1 MAYGRRDI
9 NHGPWRYCARCGEK
23 KLIYSELEWQRGK
36 LMCKKTCIDKWL
48 VGQREVIIAAVL
60 QDGDAQRELA
70 PVPKLSEPY
79 LEEDDGDIL
88 V

>member
-9 NHGPWRYCARCGEK
+9 NHGPWHYCARCGRK
-23 KLIYSELEWQRGK
+23 MLIYGELVWQRGS
-36 LMCKKTCIDKWL
+36 LICREFCWDKRL
-48 VGQREVIIAAVL
+48 IGQREVIIAEVL

-79 LEEDDGDIL
+79 LEEDDGDLL